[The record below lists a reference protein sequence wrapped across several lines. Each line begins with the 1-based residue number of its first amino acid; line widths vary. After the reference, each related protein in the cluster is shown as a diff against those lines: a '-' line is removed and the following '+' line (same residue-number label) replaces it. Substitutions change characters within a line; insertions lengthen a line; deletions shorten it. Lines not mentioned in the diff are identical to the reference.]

1 MLAQIARYNEV
12 WALTN
17 SEDRASVEEGVRES
31 GLENLHIHY
40 VGMPSWMRFFL
51 RFQGTH
57 QFYYLI
63 WQVLAWFAAR
73 RLHRQVH
80 FDLFHHVT
88 YANDWMGSF
97 IGAFLPVPYVR
108 GPGGGSH
115 RTPKGF
121 EAEYPVGGRVWE
133 KVRSVSQWVF
143 RHEPV
148 FVKGQSRAQAILV
161 CNNEAELEAS
171 KRWPSKT
178 ELFPV
183 SGISPQEL
191 SSRQPG
197 SANETFQVLTAG
209 SLIRVKGFAIAIRGF
224 QTFALHHPDA
234 ELSIIGSG
242 PEQKRLESMA
252 ESSGVSDQIHF
263 LGELPH
269 ARLLSKMGACDIFLF
284 PSLRDGG
291 GTVVVEAMGMGKP
304 VICLDSGGP
313 GMHINQECGV
323 KITPI
328 SPDQAVNEIASALED
343 LYSNA
348 ERRSELG
355 EAARKRAE
363 EFYLWDRLGERLK
376 KLYDRVLL
384 PGEAARAD

>member
-1 MLAQIARYNEV
+1 
-12 WALTN
+12 
-17 SEDRASVEEGVRES
+17 
-31 GLENLHIHY
+31 
-40 VGMPSWMRFFL
+40 
-51 RFQGTH
+51 
-57 QFYYLI
+57 
-63 WQVLAWFAAR
+63 
-73 RLHRQVH
+73 
-80 FDLFHHVT
+80 
-88 YANDWMGSF
+88 
-97 IGAFLPVPYVR
+97 
-108 GPGGGSH
+108 
-115 RTPKGF
+115 
-121 EAEYPVGGRVWE
+121 
-133 KVRSVSQWVF
+133 
-143 RHEPV
+143 
-148 FVKGQSRAQAILV
+148 
-161 CNNEAELEAS
+161 
-171 KRWPSKT
+171 
-178 ELFPV
+178 
-183 SGISPQEL
+183 
-191 SSRQPG
+191 
-197 SANETFQVLTAG
+197 
-209 SLIRVKGFAIAIRGF
+209 
-224 QTFALHHPDA
+224 
-234 ELSIIGSG
+234 
-242 PEQKRLESMA
+242 
-252 ESSGVSDQIHF
+252 
-263 LGELPH
+263 LPH